1 MLELAWCF
9 ESIRLSMRQRIIPG
23 LRESESTVWS
33 VPHSHLQLVQLC
45 FAFIL
50 NTRAHKMAWSLPYS
64 PFLCYRSE
72 LVQVGY
78 FSYLKLEIIDPL
90 AQ

>member
-1 MLELAWCF
+1 
-9 ESIRLSMRQRIIPG
+9 MRQRIIPG

-33 VPHSHLQLVQLC
+33 VPHSHLQLAQLC

-50 NTRAHKMAWSLPYS
+50 NTRAHKMTWSLLKR
-64 PFLCYRSE
+64 PFLCYKSE

-78 FSYLKLEIIDPL
+78 FSYLKLEIIDAL